1 MTLMLVCQPSVQ
13 ILSHVKPNMTHS
25 RQMLVIRD
33 FIKVFLT
40 RSNTT
45 GRSFAFSTQIVG
57 ILMCSA
63 VTLNIVLT
71 SY

>member
-13 ILSHVKPNMTHS
+13 ILSHVKPNMSHPT
-25 RQMLVIRD
+25 QMLVVRD

-45 GRSFAFSTQIVG
+45 GRSLFFLVPK
-57 ILMCSA
+57 LC
-63 VTLNIVLT
+63 VF
-71 SY
+71 